1 MNPLISNP
9 VGGSMSAM
17 SLPHIRV
24 IPVGLGPTIL
34 VRTLGLQLR
43 THYAGVMAEGLPDAI
58 AALAQRIA
66 AKDAPD
72 PGEPHGSRPGS
83 SA

>member
-1 MNPLISNP
+1 MP
-9 VGGSMSAM
+9 AM

-43 THYAGVMAEGLPDAI
+43 AHYAGVMAEGLPEPI
-58 AALAQRIA
+58 AALARRIVQKGA
-66 AKDAPD
+66 SDPD
-72 PGEPHGSRPGS
+72 EPPGVVPEA